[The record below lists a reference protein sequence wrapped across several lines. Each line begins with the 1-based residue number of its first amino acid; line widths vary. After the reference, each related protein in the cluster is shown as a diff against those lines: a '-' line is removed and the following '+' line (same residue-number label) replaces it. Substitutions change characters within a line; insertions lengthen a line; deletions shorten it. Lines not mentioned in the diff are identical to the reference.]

1 MNNNNLTDKPYI
13 LLTPGPLTTS
23 SGVKSAMLKDWCTWD
38 NEYNSLVQDMRK
50 RVLDVAEAGDDY
62 TMIPMQ
68 GSGTFSV
75 EAVFTSVVGENE
87 KVLILSNG
95 AYGDRMKT
103 ICDTAKV
110 KNTIYKIEQTETYDL
125 SHLESILKE
134 DKEITH
140 VAVVHCETTSG
151 ILNPIKEIGVI
162 VKNHNKTF
170 IVDAMSSFGGIH
182 FSIPEYQIDFLISS
196 SNKCIQGVPGFG
208 FIIARKSELLK
219 CEGKTRSHSLDIFDQ
234 WKVMESGNGKWRFTS
249 PTHVV
254 RAFYQ
259 ALLELEAEGGVK
271 AREKRYTENQDKL
284 VKGMDTLGFKAII
297 TLEKQSPI
305 ITTFYAPNHPD
316 YKFENFY
323 SKLKEQ
329 GFVIYPG
336 KLTKE
341 ESFRIG
347 NIGEV
352 YPTDID
358 TLINSIKNSMFWR

>member
-1 MNNNNLTDKPYI
+1 MNNNITDKPYI

-23 SGVKSAMLKDWCTWD
+23 SSVRSAMLKDWCTWD
-38 NEYNSLVQDMRK
+38 DEYNSLVQDMRT
-50 RVLDVAEAGDDY
+50 RVLDVAEASDDY

-75 EAVFTSVVGENE
+75 EAVLTSVIGEDE

-125 SHLESILKE
+125 NHLENILKE
-134 DKEITH
+134 DQDITH
-140 VAVVHCETTSG
+140 IAVVHCETTSG
-151 ILNPIKEIGVI
+151 ILNPIKKIGEI
-162 VKNHNKTF
+162 VKKYNKIF
-170 IVDAMSSFGGIH
+170 ILDAMSSFGGIH
-182 FSIPEYQIDFLISS
+182 FNVPEHQIDFLISS

-208 FIIARKSELLK
+208 FIIAKKSELLK
-219 CEGKTRSHSLDIFDQ
+219 CEGKARSHSLDIFDQ
-234 WKVMESGNGKWRFTS
+234 WKVMENGNGKWRFTS

-271 AREKRYTENQDKL
+271 TREARYQKNQNTL
-284 VKGMDTLGFKAII
+284 VKGMEELGFKAII
-297 TLEKQSPI
+297 SLEKQSPI

-316 YKFENFY
+316 YKFETFY
-323 SKLKEQ
+323 SKLKEH

-352 YPTDID
+352 YLEDIE
-358 TLINSIKNSMFWR
+358 TLIGSIEKSMFWR

>member
-1 MNNNNLTDKPYI
+1 MNDHNLIDKPYI

-23 SGVKSAMLKDWCTWD
+23 FGVKSAMLKDWCTWD
-38 NEYNSLVQDMRK
+38 NEYNSLVQDMRE
-50 RVLDVAEAGDDY
+50 RVLNIAEAKNDY

-75 EAVFTSVVGENE
+75 EAVLTTTIGEDE

-103 ICDTAKV
+103 ICDIAKV
-110 KNTIYKIEQTETYDL
+110 KNIIYKIEQTETYNL
-125 SHLESILKE
+125 THLEDILKE
-134 DKEITH
+134 NKDITH

-162 VKNHNKTF
+162 VKKYNKTF

-182 FSIPEYQIDFLISS
+182 FSVPEYQIDFLISS

-208 FIIARKSELLK
+208 FIIAKKSELLK
-219 CEGKTRSHSLDIFDQ
+219 CEGKARSHSLDIFDQ
-234 WKVMESGNGKWRFTS
+234 WKVMENGNGKWRFTS

-254 RAFYQ
+254 RAFHQ

-271 AREKRYTENQDKL
+271 AREKRYKENQDKL
-284 VKGMDTLGFKAII
+284 VSNMENLGFKAII
-297 TLEKQSPI
+297 SLEKQSPI
-305 ITTFYAPNHPD
+305 ITTFYAPNHPN
-316 YKFENFY
+316 YKFETFY

-358 TLINSIKNSMFWR
+358 TLISSIKNSMFWR

>member
-1 MNNNNLTDKPYI
+1 MNNNITDKPYI

-23 SGVKSAMLKDWCTWD
+23 SSVRSAMLKDWCTWD
-38 NEYNSLVQDMRK
+38 DEYNSLVQDMRK
-50 RVLDVAEAGDDY
+50 RVLDVAEASDDY

-75 EAVFTSVVGENE
+75 EAVLTSVIGEDE

-125 SHLESILKE
+125 NHLENILKE
-134 DKEITH
+134 DQDITH
-140 VAVVHCETTSG
+140 IAVVHCETTSG
-151 ILNPIKEIGVI
+151 ILNPIKKIGEI
-162 VKNHNKTF
+162 VKKYNKIF
-170 IVDAMSSFGGIH
+170 ILDAMSSFGGIH
-182 FSIPEYQIDFLISS
+182 FNVPEHQIDFLISS

-208 FIIARKSELLK
+208 FIIAKKSELLK
-219 CEGKTRSHSLDIFDQ
+219 CEGKARSHSLDIFDQ
-234 WKVMESGNGKWRFTS
+234 WKVMENGNGKWRFTS

-271 AREKRYTENQDKL
+271 TREARYQKNQNTL
-284 VKGMDTLGFKAII
+284 VKGMEELGFKAII
-297 TLEKQSPI
+297 SLEKQSPI

-316 YKFENFY
+316 YKFETFY
-323 SKLKEQ
+323 S
-329 GFVIYPG
+329 
-336 KLTKE
+336 
-341 ESFRIG
+341 
-347 NIGEV
+347 
-352 YPTDID
+352 
-358 TLINSIKNSMFWR
+358 

>member
-1 MNNNNLTDKPYI
+1 MNNNITDKPYI

-23 SGVKSAMLKDWCTWD
+23 SSVRSAMLKDWCTWD
-38 NEYNSLVQDMRK
+38 DEYNSLVQDMRK
-50 RVLDVAEAGDDY
+50 RVLDVAEASDDY

-75 EAVFTSVVGENE
+75 EAVLTSVIGEDE

-125 SHLESILKE
+125 NHLENILKE
-134 DKEITH
+134 DQDITH
-140 VAVVHCETTSG
+140 IAVVHCETTSG
-151 ILNPIKEIGVI
+151 ILNPIKKIGEI
-162 VKNHNKTF
+162 VKKYNKIF
-170 IVDAMSSFGGIH
+170 ILDAMSSFGGIH
-182 FSIPEYQIDFLISS
+182 FNVPEHQIDFLISS

-208 FIIARKSELLK
+208 FIIAKKSELLK
-219 CEGKTRSHSLDIFDQ
+219 CEGKARSHSLDIFDQ
-234 WKVMESGNGKWRFTS
+234 WKVMENGNGKWRFTS

-271 AREKRYTENQDKL
+271 TREARYQKNQN
-284 VKGMDTLGFKAII
+284 TLGKGIEELGLKAII
-297 TLEKQSPI
+297 SLEKQSPI

-316 YKFENFY
+316 YKFETFY
-323 SKLKEQ
+323 SKLKEH

-352 YPTDID
+352 YLEDIE
-358 TLINSIKNSMFWR
+358 TLIGSIEKSMFWR

>member
-1 MNNNNLTDKPYI
+1 MNNNNLTDRPYI

-23 SGVKSAMLKDWCTWD
+23 SGVRSAMLKDWCTWD

-75 EAVFTSVVGENE
+75 EAVLTSTVGDNE
-87 KVLILSNG
+87 KILILSNG

-103 ICDTAKV
+103 ICDVARV

-125 SHLESILKE
+125 AHLESILKN
-134 DKEITH
+134 DAEITH

-151 ILNPIKEIGVI
+151 ILNPIKEIGEI
-162 VKNHNKTF
+162 VKKYNKTF

-182 FSIPEYQIDFLISS
+182 FNIPQYKIDFLISS
-196 SNKCIQGVPGFG
+196 ANKCIQGVPGFG
-208 FIIARKSELLK
+208 FIIAKKSELSK
-219 CEGKTRSHSLDIFDQ
+219 CEGKARSHSLDIFDQ

-259 ALLELEAEGGVK
+259 ALLELETEGGVK
-271 AREKRYTENQDKL
+271 AREARYRENQDKL
-284 VKGMDTLGFKAII
+284 VKGMANLGFDAII
-297 TLEKQSPI
+297 SSEKQSPI
-305 ITTFYAPNHPD
+305 ITTFYAPNHPE
-316 YKFENFY
+316 YKFETFY
-323 SKLKEQ
+323 SKLKEH

-352 YPTDID
+352 YSTDIE
-358 TLINSIKNSMFWR
+358 TLIDSIQKSMFWR

>member
-1 MNNNNLTDKPYI
+1 MITNTLTDKPYI

-23 SGVKSAMLKDWCTWD
+23 SEVKSAMLKDWCTWD
-38 NEYNSLVQDMRK
+38 NEYNSLVQDMRE
-50 RVLDVAEAGDDY
+50 RVLNIAEAKDDY

-75 EAVFTSVVGENE
+75 EAVLTTVIGEHE

-110 KNTIYKIEQTETYDL
+110 SNSIYKIDQTQSYDL
-125 SHLESILKE
+125 DYLEDILKS
-134 DKEITH
+134 DSTITH
-140 VAVVHCETTSG
+140 LSVVHCETTSG
-151 ILNPIKEIGVI
+151 ILNPIKEIGI
-162 VKNHNKTF
+162 IAKKYNKIF

-182 FSIPEYQIDFLISS
+182 FSVPEYQIDFLISS

-208 FIIARKSELLK
+208 FIVAKKSELLK
-219 CEGKTRSHSLDIFDQ
+219 CQGKARSHSLDIYDQ
-234 WKVMESGNGKWRFTS
+234 WQVMESGNGKWRFTS

-271 AREKRYTENQDKL
+271 ARELRYKQNQDKL
-284 VKGMDTLGFKAII
+284 VKGMDKLGFKAII
-297 TLEKQSPI
+297 STEKQSPI
-305 ITTFYAPNHPD
+305 ITTFYAPNHPK
-316 YKFENFY
+316 YKFETFY
-323 SKLKEQ
+323 SKLKEH

-352 YPTDID
+352 YLDDIE
-358 TLINSIKNSMFWR
+358 TLIDSIGNSMFWR

>member
-1 MNNNNLTDKPYI
+1 MKNELINKPYI

-23 SGVKSAMLKDWCTWD
+23 EGVRSAMLKDWCTWD
-38 NEYNSLVQDMRK
+38 TEYNSLVQDMRK
-50 RVLDVAEAGDDY
+50 RVLNIAEAGEDY

-75 EAVFTSVVGENE
+75 EAVLTSVIGDNE

-95 AYGDRMKT
+95 SYGDRMKT
-103 ICDTAKV
+103 ICDTARV
-110 KNTIYKIEQTETYDL
+110 SNTIYKIEQTETYDL
-125 SHLESILKE
+125 NKLEEILQS

-151 ILNPIKEIGVI
+151 ILNPIKEIGEI
-162 VKNHNKTF
+162 VKKYNKVF

-182 FSIPEYQIDFLISS
+182 FNIEDYKIDFMISS
-196 SNKCIQGVPGFG
+196 ANKCIQGVPGFG
-208 FIIARKSELLK
+208 FIIAKKSELLK
-219 CEGKTRSHSLDIFDQ
+219 SEGKARSHSLDIYDQ

-259 ALLELEAEGGVK
+259 ALLELEKEGGVK
-271 AREKRYTENQDKL
+271 TREERYKENQTKL
-284 VKGMDTLGFKAII
+284 VTGMKELGFEAII
-297 TLEKQSPI
+297 PLEKQSSI
-305 ITTFYAPNHPD
+305 ITTFYAPNNND
-316 YKFENFY
+316 YEFEKFY
-323 SKLKEQ
+323 GRLKEH

-352 YPTDID
+352 YSGDISN
-358 TLINSIKNSMFWR
+358 LLESIKKSMFWR

>member
-1 MNNNNLTDKPYI
+1 MINNTSTNKPYI

-23 SGVKSAMLKDWCTWD
+23 SEVRSAMLKDWCTWD

-50 RVLDVAEAGDDY
+50 RVLNIAEAGDDY

-75 EAVFTSVVGENE
+75 EAVLTSVIGEDENI
-87 KVLILSNG
+87 LILSNG

-103 ICDTAKV
+103 ICNTAKISNSV
-110 KNTIYKIEQTETYDL
+110 YKIDQTETYNLD
-125 SHLESILKE
+125 HLEELLKNNE
-134 DKEITH
+134 SITH
-140 VAVVHCETTSG
+140 LAVVHCETTSG

-162 VKNHNKTF
+162 AKKYNKVF

-182 FSIPEYQIDFLISS
+182 FNIPEYQIDFLISS

-208 FIIARKSELLK
+208 FIIAKKSELLK
-219 CEGKTRSHSLDIFDQ
+219 CEGKARSHSLDLFDQ
-234 WKVMESGNGKWRFTS
+234 WKVMENGNGKWRFTS

-271 AREKRYTENQDKL
+271 VRESRYKENQNTL
-284 VKGMDTLGFKAII
+284 VKGMDALGFKAII
-297 TLEKQSPI
+297 PLEKQSPI
-305 ITTFYAPNHPD
+305 ITTFYAPKHPE
-316 YKFENFY
+316 YNFETFY
-323 SKLKEQ
+323 SKLKEH

-352 YPTDID
+352 YFEDIK
-358 TLINSIKNSMFWR
+358 TLISSIEKSMFWK